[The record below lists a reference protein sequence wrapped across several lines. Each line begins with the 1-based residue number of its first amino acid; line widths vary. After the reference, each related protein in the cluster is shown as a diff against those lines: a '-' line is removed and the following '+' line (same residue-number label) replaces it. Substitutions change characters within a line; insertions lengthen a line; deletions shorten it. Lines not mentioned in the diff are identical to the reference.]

1 MDKKSKK
8 SQRKVKEMSKKPS
21 PSEEKKPLKFLLS
34 SPLSVFWGV
43 FLTFC
48 EYFGVFGEQNLH
60 HLSTIMEEKMIKI
73 KLSEREAEVIQ
84 HGEKT
89 LSDQVAELAPDYDY
103 SDYIKEINN
112 IQTRITELTN
122 ITLN

>member
-1 MDKKSKK
+1 
-8 SQRKVKEMSKKPS
+8 
-21 PSEEKKPLKFLLS
+21 
-34 SPLSVFWGV
+34 
-43 FLTFC
+43 
-48 EYFGVFGEQNLH
+48 
-60 HLSTIMEEKMIKI
+60 MEEKMIKI

-84 HGEKT
+84 HGLKT
-89 LSDQVAELAPDYDY
+89 LSDQVTELDPDYDY

>member
-1 MDKKSKK
+1 
-8 SQRKVKEMSKKPS
+8 
-21 PSEEKKPLKFLLS
+21 
-34 SPLSVFWGV
+34 
-43 FLTFC
+43 
-48 EYFGVFGEQNLH
+48 
-60 HLSTIMEEKMIKI
+60 MIKI

-84 HGEKT
+84 HGLKS
-89 LSDQVAELAPDYDY
+89 LSDQVAELDPDYDY